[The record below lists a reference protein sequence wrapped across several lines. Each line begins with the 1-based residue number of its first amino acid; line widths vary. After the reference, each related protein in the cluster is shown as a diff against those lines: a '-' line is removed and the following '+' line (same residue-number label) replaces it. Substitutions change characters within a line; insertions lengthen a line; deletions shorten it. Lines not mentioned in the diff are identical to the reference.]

1 MIRVRFLLIFG
12 IEVIA
17 ITIAIADVVPYQK
30 VTEAN
35 FYLKLKYNI

>member
-17 ITIAIADVVPYQK
+17 ITIAIADVVPL
-30 VTEAN
+30 
-35 FYLKLKYNI
+35 LKKYKNRS